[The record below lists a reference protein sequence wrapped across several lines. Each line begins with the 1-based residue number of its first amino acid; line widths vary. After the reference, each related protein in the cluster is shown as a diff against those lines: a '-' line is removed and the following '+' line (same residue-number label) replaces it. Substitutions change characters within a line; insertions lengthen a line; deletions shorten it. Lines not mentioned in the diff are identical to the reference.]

1 MLNWLLQGKTAAI
14 KEEPFYVKTQLYN
27 HLGSV
32 FEAIEESNENE
43 IQIHLDKFD
52 KKVYQESPDMFEVLN
67 VQKLLKP
74 LKKDFTHFIIHGST
88 SDLNTSSGWSDFDS
102 IAVIKDLPRNK
113 KEICDLIDS
122 CIELDIE
129 MRKIDKL
136 QHHGIH
142 FLHEKEMMSY
152 PQLYLPYQLFSN
164 AKCLLDSTNITI
176 KPVCSRA
183 QEIQRFS
190 SIVNTFK
197 EANDKGF
204 LNHHPLDNAFLE
216 EDFNNTHTMYQLK
229 YFLSVVMLLP
239 TLWFNLRDVYCKKE
253 DSFNLIK
260 NHFDNKDLEILLKAS
275 KIRSDWKNSQVDENK
290 IPNWVIE
297 TLEEKYLQR
306 GYIFAKTLAENI

>member
-14 KEEPFYVKTQLYN
+14 KKEPFYVKTQLYN
-27 HLGSV
+27 HLDSV

-43 IQIHLDKFD
+43 IQIHLDRFD
-52 KKVYQESPDMFEVLN
+52 KKDYQESPDMFEVLS

-88 SDLNTSSGWSDFDS
+88 ADLKTSSGWSDFDS
-102 IAVIKDLPRNK
+102 IAVVRDLPRNE
-113 KEICDLIDS
+113 KEICILIDS
-122 CIELDIE
+122 CIKLDIE

-142 FLHEKEMMSY
+142 FLHEKELMSY
-152 PQLYLPYQLFSN
+152 PQLYLPYQLFFD
-164 AKCLLDSTNITI
+164 AKCLLGSPNIVV
-176 KPVCSRA
+176 KPICSRV
-183 QEIQRFS
+183 QEMQRFS
-190 SIVNTFK
+190 SILNTFQA
-197 EANDKGF
+197 ANDKGF
-204 LNHHPLDNAFLE
+204 LNHHPLDNVFLE
-216 EDFNNTHTMYQLK
+216 EDFRNIHTMYQLK

-239 TLWFNLRDVYCKKE
+239 TLWFNLKDVYCKKE

-260 NHFDNKDLEILLKAS
+260 KHFDNKDLEILLKAS
-275 KIRSDWKNSQVDENK
+275 KIRADWKNSQVDKNK

-306 GYIFAKTLAENI
+306 GYIFAKTLSENI